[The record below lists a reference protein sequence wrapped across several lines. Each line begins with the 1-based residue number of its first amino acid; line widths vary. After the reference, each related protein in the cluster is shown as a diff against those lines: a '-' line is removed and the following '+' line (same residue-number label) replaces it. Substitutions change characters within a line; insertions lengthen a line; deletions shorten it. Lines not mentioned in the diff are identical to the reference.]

1 MDFSKWKLAWKDITP
16 TQVAE
21 AMGELMKEHLDP
33 IKARVDALE
42 KSDEQKAYRGVFSG
56 AESYQKHNSV
66 THQGGVWIATR
77 DDPGVPGIDG
87 NGWRLAVK
95 RGKDGRGAS

>member
-1 MDFSKWKLAWKDITP
+1 MDFSKWKPAWKDISP
-16 TQVAE
+16 KQVAE
-21 AMGELMKEHLDP
+21 AMGELLKEQLDP
-33 IKARVDALE
+33 IRARLGALE
-42 KSDEQKAYRGVFSG
+42 ASDAQKAYRGVFSTT
-56 AESYQKHNSV
+56 ESYQKHNSV
-66 THQGGVWIATR
+66 THSGGVWIATR